1 MDLAD
6 LLAWLLIV
14 VLAVGFFFVL
24 PLSGWFGSLH
34 YPGFRLVLA
43 GIPIVAKLIH
53 SLWANGTSKSK

>member
-24 PLSGWFGSLH
+24 PLSGWFGSH
-34 YPGFRLVLA
+34 PGFRLVLA